1 MIPKGGEEV
10 MSEGALGISLPITIT
25 DSNTWPFAG
34 PIGNDWSIEKTYAVI
49 ESMLKE
55 SNPWKQKLHLLYC

>member
-34 PIGNDWSIEKTYAVI
+34 PIGNDWSIEKTYAVV
-49 ESMLKE
+49 ESML
-55 SNPWKQKLHLLYC
+55 